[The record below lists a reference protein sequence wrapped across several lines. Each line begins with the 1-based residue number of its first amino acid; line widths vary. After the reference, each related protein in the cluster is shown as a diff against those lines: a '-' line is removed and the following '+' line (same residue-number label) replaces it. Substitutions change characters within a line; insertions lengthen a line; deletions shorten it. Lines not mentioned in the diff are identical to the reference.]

1 MLRRLLFELVRQE
14 TAELFTY
21 DIVIADNDA
30 ETSAKAVVDQV
41 AAVANC
47 RITYTV
53 EPRQNIALA
62 RNAALRA
69 ARGQYVAFID
79 DDEIPFPRW
88 LLILFLALRDYRA
101 DGVLGPVKP
110 LFEGSPPAWV
120 VRGGF
125 YERPSYPSGFV
136 IDWRK
141 GRTGNLL
148 FRRNILTEGEE
159 PFRPEF
165 ITGEDQDFFRRMISR
180 GHVFVWC
187 EEATVYEVVPRAR
200 WRASFMLRRAL
211 LRGKVLIEHPTCGV
225 ISIAKSFVAL
235 AVYTFVLPVL
245 LIAGRHHFMRFL
257 VKMCDHLGRVMA
269 VLRLGRP
276 ADKYVTD

>member
-47 RITYTV
+47 SIIYTV

-141 GRTGNLL
+141 GRTGNVL

-187 EEATVYEVVPRAR
+187 EEATVHEVVPRAR

-211 LRGKVLIEHPTCGV
+211 LRGKVSIEHPTCGV

-245 LIAGRHHFMRFL
+245 LIGGRHHFMRFL